1 MHDLERKKDELVKS
15 MAFHLLQPPP
25 PKRIIVQGRRKR
37 AFLIHEHSS
46 DAKKDKMRKQFT
58 EQA

>member
-1 MHDLERKKDELVKS
+1 MHDLERKKDELVES

-25 PKRIIVQGRRKR
+25 PERIIVQGRRER
-37 AFLIHEHSS
+37 AFLIHEHSN
-46 DAKKDKMRKQFT
+46 DAKKDVTESEFT